1 MFLLDLGEIME
12 EWTHK
17 KSVDDLAKKMSLNV
31 SKVWLNVDGREVLT
45 DVSKIETGDC
55 VTVHMGN
62 VIPLDG
68 VIKEGE
74 GMVNQAS
81 LTGEAIPVAK
91 KPGGYVYAG
100 TVLEEGELLIEVKE
114 NSGTTKYEK
123 IVAMIEET
131 EKL

>member
-1 MFLLDLGEIME
+1 MDSQ
-12 EWTHK
+12 

-81 LTGEAIPVAK
+81 LYRRGNSGCEET
-91 KPGGYVYAG
+91 GGYVFMPERC
-100 TVLEEGELLIEVKE
+100 LKRE
-114 NSGTTKYEK
+114 NF
-123 IVAMIEET
+123 
-131 EKL
+131 